1 MMKGNESISTNPTT
15 NRLYSNSIYQSQMFK
30 ILGNIDLNG
39 SKVDIDKES
48 VKSGDNNKQ
57 SSGNKKDVTSIP
69 STNTSNSK
77 DEK

>member
-1 MMKGNESISTNPTT
+1 
-15 NRLYSNSIYQSQMFK
+15 MFK

-39 SKVDIDKES
+39 SKGDIDKDS
-48 VKSGDNNKQ
+48 VKSGDNK
-57 SSGNKKDVTSIP
+57 SSGNKKDVTSNP